1 MNESVSLGS
10 NHNTF
15 KQYVD
20 LQLSYLS
27 SIFSGDL
34 HECDAE
40 ISSYRYALSSLP
52 RSTPLH
58 AFCVDGLAMTSLVRY
73 ILSGQQDD
81 LEQSILGFTE
91 TILSFPLH
99 PFTDINQAFY
109 GLTVAISLRADK
121 SRHPD
126 DVKYSTM
133 YLRYLRRQQH
143 DVPTDFPIPV
153 TANLVGSSAL
163 QVEELGEMDRDI
175 EEMADLC
182 NDLLD
187 CDISPDSLIDPI
199 MAFARTVRARS
210 EENFGVRIPSEKV
223 IRCLQT
229 AIKRLP
235 RSHENS
241 DVLVESLF
249 YRFYLTESD
258 DDHEEGMAILDE
270 LISFHGLGDI
280 PSSSQETALWSAFGF
295 SIFRFQRSGKPE
307 HLE

>member
-1 MNESVSLGS
+1 
-10 NHNTF
+10 
-15 KQYVD
+15 
-20 LQLSYLS
+20 
-27 SIFSGDL
+27 
-34 HECDAE
+34 
-40 ISSYRYALSSLP
+40 
-52 RSTPLH
+52 
-58 AFCVDGLAMTSLVRY
+58 MTSLVRY

-91 TILSFPLH
+91 TILSSPLH

-126 DVKYSTM
+126 DVKHSTM

-143 DVPTDFPIPV
+143 DIPTDFPIPV
-153 TANLVGSSAL
+153 TANLVGSLAL
-163 QVEELGEMDRDI
+163 QAEELGEVDQDI
-175 EEMADLC
+175 EEMADLW

-199 MAFARTVRARS
+199 MAFAKTVRARS
-210 EENFGVRIPSEKV
+210 EENFGVRIPSEKL

-235 RSHENS
+235 QSHEIS
-241 DVLVESLF
+241 DVLAESLF

-258 DDHEEGMAILDE
+258 DDYKREWPSWTNLSVFVALEIFQVHPRKRPCGPLSAFPIFD
-270 LISFHGLGDI
+270 FRGLG
-280 PSSSQETALWSAFGF
+280 SR
-295 SIFRFQRSGKPE
+295 SI
-307 HLE
+307 